1 MAIKKLPNGKYQH
14 DYRIDGRRI
23 FKRFPTLAAARANEL
38 SVANAKAGGTLVDTR
53 KGEKLRFHDLY
64 EEWLARIGSVGADGK
79 RPASP
84 VTVAGYRRIYLNH
97 IRDHFE
103 YRPLGAITL
112 GVVNS
117 WLGTFRTDD
126 ARQRAYRQLGR
137 MLQYAVDSGYIAN
150 NVARNARM
158 NHVAKPEPV
167 REARALTAN
176 QLKTLATECSLGGRV
191 EEVSHAHYKL
201 LVLFAGTTGLRWSEI
216 AGLQAR
222 SVHLGENSYVLV
234 ESALVPVDGRLELRS
249 TTKGRRPRRVPIP
262 DSVASLLR
270 AHIEG
275 MDPGAL
281 VFTAP
286 SGRELRS
293 SNFARRILHPAVNR
307 CRERDP
313 AFPRIVFHDLRR
325 TAVSL
330 AISADANVKVV
341 QQIAGHRS
349 AVTTLDTYAQYY
361 EDDLHAS
368 ARAVDRMFSPGAG
381 ELI

>member
-14 DYRIDGRRI
+14 DYRIDGKRV
-23 FKRFPTLAAARANEL
+23 FKRFPSLAAARANEL
-38 SVANAKAGGTLVDTR
+38 AVANAKAGGTLVDTR
-53 KGEKLRFHDLY
+53 KGEKLRFRNLY
-64 EEWLARIGSVGADGK
+64 EEWITRIASVGADGK

-84 VTVAGYRRIYLNH
+84 VTVAGYRRIYTAH
-97 IRDHFE
+97 MREHFE
-103 YRPLGAITL
+103 HRPLGAITL

-150 NVARNARM
+150 NVARNATI
-158 NHVAKPEPV
+158 NNVAKPEPV
-167 REARALTAN
+167 REARALTAT
-176 QLKTLATECSLGGRV
+176 QLKTLAAECSRGGR
-191 EEVSHAHYKL
+191 EGEASHAHYNL
-201 LVLFAGTTGLRWSEI
+201 LILFAGTTGLRWSEV

-222 SVHLGENSYVLV
+222 SVHLGDNSYVVV
-234 ESALVPVDGRLELRS
+234 ESALVPVDGRLELRG

-262 DSVASLLR
+262 DSVAKALK

-275 MDPGAL
+275 VDAGAL

-330 AISADANVKVV
+330 AISADANIKVV
-341 QQIAGHRS
+341 QQIAGHQS

-368 ARAVDRMFSPGAG
+368 ARAVDRMFTAEAG
-381 ELI
+381 